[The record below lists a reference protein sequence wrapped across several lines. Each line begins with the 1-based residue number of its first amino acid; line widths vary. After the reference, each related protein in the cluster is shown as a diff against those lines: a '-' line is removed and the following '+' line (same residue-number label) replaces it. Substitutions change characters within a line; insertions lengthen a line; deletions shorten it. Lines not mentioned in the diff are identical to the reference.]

1 MIKVSLL
8 SIIQNNEDI
17 IKEWIE
23 HYLAEG
29 IGHFYL
35 VDDNANEK
43 TKEILNGYQKFITFT
58 SKTSSKVGNS
68 EGSLINNLFIN
79 RLKEESEWALFAMPN
94 EYIYAKNRIAEIPDI
109 FKRIDEKVE
118 KIWIPNVYF
127 GSNELI
133 SQPKSITKG
142 FTKRQ
147 ELEAFIPGNNGRVL
161 CRTQNLTRILDEGRN
176 VKLLQNDIFYLCNG
190 QRTENFKFTQK
201 AFLRLNLSM
210 NTYMP
215 MSKEYYENQVLVKYR
230 KGSREYNAEMR
241 KFDEWEI
248 LYNKVSDTELADK
261 IYAYN
266 PDIYEK

>member
-1 MIKVSLL
+1 MIKVALL
-8 SIIQNNEDI
+8 SVIQNNEDI

-43 TKEILNGYQKFITFT
+43 TKQILDNYEKFITFT
-58 SKTSSKVGNS
+58 SKTSSKIKNS
-68 EGSLINNLFIN
+68 KGSLINNLYIN
-79 RLKEESEWALFAMPN
+79 RVKEESEWALFAMPN
-94 EYIYAKNRIAEIPDI
+94 EYIYAKNRIAEITDI
-109 FKRIDEKVE
+109 FKKIDEKIE
-118 KIWIPNVYF
+118 KIWIPSVYF
-127 GSNELI
+127 GSNQMI

-147 ELEAFIPGNNGRVL
+147 ELEEFVPGINGRVL
-161 CRTQNLTRILDEGRN
+161 CRTQNLVRILEEGKN
-176 VKLLQNDIFYLCNG
+176 VKLLHNDIFYLCNG
-190 QRTENFKFTQK
+190 QRTDNFKFTQK

-215 MSKEYYENQVLVKYR
+215 MSKEYYENQVLAKYK
-230 KGSREYNAEMR
+230 KGSVEYEAEMR
-241 KFDEWEI
+241 KFEEWEI